1 MARTCLICSHS
12 KRKEMEGAYLNHQP
26 VSAIAR
32 DHRVSRDCLR
42 RHLETHLSDRLAA
55 AAQRKE
61 VAAGSEL
68 LDRLLELNKI
78 SRAILAESYKAGE
91 RGLALKAIARLEN
104 QLELEARLIGELR
117 DRQVNVQNVIVDPET
132 AERIARMYLA
142 RRAANQDLTA
152 DAQQGGAPIVD
163 HTAESLEEDP

>member
-1 MARTCLICSHS
+1 MARACLICSHS
-12 KRKEMEGAYLNHQP
+12 KRKEMEEAHLNHQP

-32 DHRVSRDCLR
+32 DHRVSRDSLR
-42 RHLETHLSDRLAA
+42 RHLEAHLPDRLVA

-61 VAAGSEL
+61 AAAGSEL

-78 SRAILAESYKAGE
+78 SRAILAEAYKAGE
-91 RGLALKAIARLEN
+91 RGLALKAIARLES

-132 AERIARMYLA
+132 AERMARMYLA
-142 RRAANQDLTA
+142 RRAAHQDSTA
-152 DAQQGGAPIVD
+152 DAQQAGAPID
-163 HTAESLEEDP
+163 GGEAESPEIL